1 MAIDAPRSPYETAWQ
16 QWNYGGRMRGEPM
29 PRIEDYPETFEQ
41 NQRPAP
47 MYQSPMTPQRL
58 PRAPEPRFPMD
69 ERLPDGSDPRGG
81 YGSFPQRQA
90 PAPAPPPVYGGP
102 GGGYQGGYMGPGTI
116 PTPIPEL
123 SSTNTGAAYGGDL
136 DPYGSGGSG
145 QYGSFPQRPQRTPEP
160 RVPMD
165 ERRPD
170 GSDPRGGY
178 AGGNLPYGGDLN
190 TGQYSGYGSFPKP
203 LNTGMPKPGGM
214 MNPMTLGQLNRRRP
228 Y

>member
-1 MAIDAPRSPYETAWQ
+1 MAIDAPRSPYENAWQ
-16 QWNYGGRMRGEPM
+16 SWNYGGGRMRGEPM

-47 MYQSPMTPQRL
+47 MGQSPMTPQRL
-58 PRAPEPRFPMD
+58 PRAPEPRFPGD

-102 GGGYQGGYMGPGTI
+102 GGGYQGGYMGPHTT

-123 SSTNTGAAYGGDL
+123 LSTNTGVAHGGDL
-136 DPYGSGGSG
+136 DPYGPSGSG
-145 QYGSFPQRPQRTPEP
+145 QYGTTPP
-160 RVPMD
+160 
-165 ERRPD
+165 
-170 GSDPRGGY
+170 
-178 AGGNLPYGGDLN
+178 PYGQAGSPYGK
-190 TGQYSGYGSFPKP
+190 TGPFIPPYGNQGSPYGNRDGF
-203 LNTGMPKPGGM
+203 NAGMAKPGGM

>member
-1 MAIDAPRSPYETAWQ
+1 
-16 QWNYGGRMRGEPM
+16 M

-58 PRAPEPRFPMD
+58 PRAPEPRF
-69 ERLPDGSDPRGG
+69 
-81 YGSFPQRQA
+81 
-90 PAPAPPPVYGGP
+90 
-102 GGGYQGGYMGPGTI
+102 
-116 PTPIPEL
+116 
-123 SSTNTGAAYGGDL
+123 
-136 DPYGSGGSG
+136 
-145 QYGSFPQRPQRTPEP
+145 
-160 RVPMD
+160 PMD